1 MCLIPMG
8 WPKGKF
14 GQGPRL
20 PVEKVTYWDGWGE
33 TKTK

>member
-1 MCLIPMG
+1 MG

-33 TKTK
+33 TKAKG